1 MDKMSDLEFDSGP
14 PWWQALTFMATW
26 FFGTIALVRLI
37 EPIGLPLWLFCL
49 IVVIGQMWGPFVA
62 FVLMAATGLIKEL
75 PR

>member
-1 MDKMSDLEFDSGP
+1 MNEWDIDSGP
-14 PWWQALTFMATW
+14 PWWQFAIIFAAW

-49 IVVIGQMWGPFVA
+49 IVVIGQMWGPLVA
-62 FVLMAATGLIKEL
+62 FVLMLATGLIKEL